1 MFVQLLEKKM
11 RSESEFVELLDA
23 RGLRCPLPLLK
34 MRQALRQLP
43 AGGLLRVQSDDR
55 ASADDIPRW
64 LATSEHQL
72 VEQRTSGG
80 EFSFLVR
87 N

>member
-1 MFVQLLEKKM
+1 M
-11 RSESEFVELLDA
+11 RSESESVEWLDA

-64 LATSEHQL
+64 LAGSEHQL
-72 VEQRTSGG
+72 LEQQADGD
-80 EFSFLVR
+80 EFSFLIR